1 MEPNESKTT
10 KEPTLWVPGW
20 AIRIHVTIKLSDGAD
35 ALQKAILGLIKAG
48 TPGLPGSLANELCL
62 EENIVESAMKSLA
75 DQDWIQW
82 GDGEWVRTTSN
93 NQSET
98 QDERRTGWVFWDSLR
113 QRLLPELLLDDL
125 DHSLDKIE
133 TATQASEFLKE
144 DEFPRP
150 EPSQVSME
158 LIPTVEARG
167 FRARELRKTANSFEF
182 LNLDLGDSIQ
192 RVTLQGLRRKMRW
205 HPLVVP
211 YRIEENLGAQP
222 SVYCCEPTYSP
233 ELSLE
238 SPYSP
243 FLRAVIEEKSAK
255 AYAPIT
261 AHANDLQGKHRA
273 KHSAEFLADFGSP
286 ERLDAEA
293 KNAVR
298 RMMSETSLQG
308 LFASPVLMSTAEDA
322 ERIWIVTAK
331 LPQSSKNLRTQYSSV
346 LQALATCISD
356 ELLPMW
362 ENNISAKDLSR
373 NYPSKYH
380 ANKSGLNFDSV
391 KRRWDA
397 RVANFSTTHGMPFTR
412 WGIGTAGDA
421 RSDATWPTKRT
432 QLGTVI
438 RSWAALAICACND
451 PEGRFVL
458 RWIRESL
465 SDFPDLFEVY
475 EAVKD
480 QRNTDKGRSSESI
493 SITEYR
499 DSIYRIWKAIANGHK
514 RATEQLGYP
523 KP

>member
-1 MEPNESKTT
+1 
-10 KEPTLWVPGW
+10 
-20 AIRIHVTIKLSDGAD
+20 
-35 ALQKAILGLIKAG
+35 
-48 TPGLPGSLANELCL
+48 
-62 EENIVESAMKSLA
+62 
-75 DQDWIQW
+75 
-82 GDGEWVRTTSN
+82 
-93 NQSET
+93 
-98 QDERRTGWVFWDSLR
+98 
-113 QRLLPELLLDDL
+113 
-125 DHSLDKIE
+125 
-133 TATQASEFLKE
+133 
-144 DEFPRP
+144 
-150 EPSQVSME
+150 
-158 LIPTVEARG
+158 
-167 FRARELRKTANSFEF
+167 
-182 LNLDLGDSIQ
+182 
-192 RVTLQGLRRKMRW
+192 
-205 HPLVVP
+205 
-211 YRIEENLGAQP
+211 
-222 SVYCCEPTYSP
+222 
-233 ELSLE
+233 
-238 SPYSP
+238 
-243 FLRAVIEEKSAK
+243 
-255 AYAPIT
+255 
-261 AHANDLQGKHRA
+261 
-273 KHSAEFLADFGSP
+273 
-286 ERLDAEA
+286 
-293 KNAVR
+293 
-298 RMMSETSLQG
+298 MMSETSLQG